1 MLTQREAVND
11 AWDLPKSATMQ
22 PFIKEYPALAPYID
36 MNSEFEWK
44 WYYAFQQMGDLKAAK
59 LSKAY
64 RDAAAKKYELA
75 GFVSWISPPSLLQR
89 SLTRAANT
97 DSIAAYAYEQQIRDF
112 SSTITRVLLPVV
124 ILQRR
129 PN

>member
-1 MLTQREAVND
+1 
-11 AWDLPKSATMQ
+11 MQ

-36 MNSEFEWK
+36 MKSEFEWK

-97 DSIAAYAYEQQIRDF
+97 DSIAAYAYEQQIRDYHQQLREF
-112 SSTITRVLLPVV
+112 YYPWLFYQGDPTKAALENMPRFENIT
-124 ILQRR
+124 QSG
-129 PN
+129 N